1 MLNGCTCR
9 RPDKITLQGLD
20 TIAPDD
26 IIAGGGLLEDIFQD
40 IDAPQT
46 PHVSIH
52 SSQLANCLT
61 PQLRMDC
68 STPSHDDV
76 IGNPI

>member
-1 MLNGCTCR
+1 M
-9 RPDKITLQGLD
+9 
-20 TIAPDD
+20 APDEF
-26 IIAGGGLLEDIFQD
+26 IAGGGLLEDIFQD

-61 PQLRMDC
+61 PQLSMDC
-68 STPSHDDV
+68 PTPSNDDV
-76 IGNPI
+76 IGNPIQSG